1 MCIVGSKYR
10 VNVNDP
16 KLGNKQVSR
25 FDLQKNKCA

>member
-10 VNVNDP
+10 VNDP